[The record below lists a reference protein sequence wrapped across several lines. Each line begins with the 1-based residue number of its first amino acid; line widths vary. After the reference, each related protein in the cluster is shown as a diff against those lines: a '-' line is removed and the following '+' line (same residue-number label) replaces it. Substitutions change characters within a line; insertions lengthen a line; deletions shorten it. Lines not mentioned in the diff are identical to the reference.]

1 MFIIHYTA
9 YCNIKPINFIGHCD
23 LTLVCG
29 WMHCLVTLQ
38 ASEAIS
44 TSMRTTFKWT
54 SFKWQA
60 SVAIGAFVTSVCTCI
75 NCVCQLL

>member
-29 WMHCLVTLQ
+29 WMHGLVTLQ
-38 ASEAIS
+38 ASAAIS
-44 TSMRTTFKWT
+44 TSMRTCIHLSGKLR
-54 SFKWQA
+54 A
-60 SVAIGAFVTSVCTCI
+60 SVAIGAFVTSVFCTCI